1 MAYSAIASVRHL
13 IDEYHSYLRTSY
25 RFYDETL
32 RRQFEQY
39 LAGEEVVVKGP
50 YVTLA
55 REFTRGAPL
64 RQLTEEGI
72 AHPDLLKAHWVFQ
85 NDPLFQHQEKAFR
98 LSRQDHNV
106 LITTGTGSGKT
117 EAFLLPILDGILRRK
132 AQGPVQGVQ
141 AILLYPMNA
150 LANDQLERLRE
161 LLADPAL
168 NISFGLYTGD
178 SDNATRNLKGNPAPH
193 ERLTHEQIRRN
204 PPDILLTNYKQ
215 LEFLLVRR
223 QDRELFKSDLRF
235 LVLDE
240 IHSYR
245 GALATEIACLI
256 RRVKAHAGLVA
267 GQLRCLGTSAT
278 VASDIGQ
285 GALAEFADQL
295 FGEKFT
301 TDDIVAEAVI
311 DLPSLAQPYVPDPAV
326 LTDSDLEDIC
336 IECPD
341 KVEAL
346 AAKLCGR
353 SLPLAGTSL
362 GRIEELLAQ
371 NQILRSL
378 EDLFHSQAAS
388 IDDACEYLK
397 QNYLNRRNLAQEQI
411 RLEVEAY
418 LLLASLGDDD
428 HPPRLRPKLHTFFHG
443 VYEFHICTN
452 PNCRKLLPHGME
464 KCDQCG
470 SVARPVSLCRTCGQ
484 DFFKVRLSEDDPAQT
499 AGTSDFYSHNLTA
512 YITHRIHAADDEEE
526 DSENDNSDGEEKT
539 GKPKR
544 VKRRK
549 TIKGM
554 EEIWYCPTCGRL
566 ADEPG
571 TCQTCAGPMIHAL
584 IHHDKLNTCPAC
596 GATNHRQD
604 IVAPLRTGT
613 ASSVAVLT
621 ERTLDYLDDAE
632 RRLLVFA
639 DNRQDVAHQAGY
651 TADKHRN
658 FLMRHLIYQEVR
670 RAGREGLA
678 LTALPQK
685 LLDRFLEL
693 KVIEQMPAQQQRQTW
708 AEAFAIETAF
718 DFTSRAKQRLSLEK
732 LGMISVQYDFLDA
745 LAQDSDFGTWAKD
758 AGLTVS
764 KAIHLVAA
772 LLDTMRRERAV
783 DFDFF
788 QQYINPERESRFRTL
803 EEEPY
808 NLRIPERERSPRGYV
823 LDRPEYVRRANR
835 GHKGFY
841 QENPSAGQLCAWQKI
856 LIKFTGVDRQA
867 SVGLI
872 SRLVSL
878 LAREDMPLLVKAAP
892 RFPWPSTP
900 PHEGSAKKP
909 VWQVNRHA
917 IILTVLYEP
926 KRCSACL
933 TWLPQDREICPNP
946 SCSQGELRPQA
957 LDPGNYYAR
966 IYSRIEPKKLV
977 VKEHSAQIPDEE
989 RVIRETEF
997 KEKKTNVL
1005 VCTPTLELGVDIGP
1019 LLSVVLRQSPPT
1031 PANYIQRVGRAGRRL
1046 RIGFV
1051 STFCSGGSHD
1061 RHVFEEPEWMVAGRF
1076 QPPRIRLDNPKVVS
1090 RHLNSYILESLEA
1103 ELPSFMKE
1111 FLDNETAPTTWKPA
1125 VIQELF
1131 AEVAARRAEVCGNLE
1146 AVFAEDQKNGRAA
1159 RYDQTFCQNLV
1170 NQFNRRL
1177 EDILNAWWKR
1187 VELLKKEYLELDQI
1201 GSKPQDKK
1209 KAAAR
1214 ARAFREITTDRERAY
1229 TLAYLSTQDFLP
1241 AYQFPVDTF
1250 SLEPGVTDTN
1260 TIFRGAAIAIEEF
1273 APGNYVYANGHKL
1286 KSIRVLYAGGP
1297 GKTGGGPA
1305 RTDAESS
1312 GRLRSLSF
1320 CHHCGEAAED
1330 VVNTCPRCGQPMHGL
1345 TDVVFVN
1352 SFEAEDNLRI
1362 GSDEESRERQYFDRR
1377 ENLLVKTTDKAVFY
1391 DYPFTPLELRPQA
1404 DVLITNWGKLDGKD
1418 GEGARFKLCPD
1429 CGRHEPPGKP
1439 TKRKKK
1445 ETDEEVSKWQA
1456 YHQKFCA
1463 GTPREL
1469 VLGHQFRTDA
1479 LVLRMANPLDAR
1491 KRGNS
1496 SYSHTMITLA
1506 EALLAGAAEVLELEP
1521 FELSAFTRK
1530 HREDSEIEEIVFY
1543 ENVAGGAGYVEEMAG
1558 RFPEVAKAAL
1568 ERLFNHECPGA
1579 CYQCLKHYR
1588 NQQWH
1593 NFLDKYRVWDHL
1605 ILFSELAPI
1614 EGRTLDNGKVESTL
1628 KETLARRKEEI
1639 HRQSHRPGL
1648 EGPQSP
1654 IEVKL
1659 LEAMRKIPELSQ
1671 VLLQESVTDPLS
1683 NTVITIPDFI
1693 FRDEKI
1699 AIFCDGY
1706 AYHGDKDT
1714 LELDARKRNRLQEL
1728 GWVVFTYWGR
1738 LLYRD
1743 PQYCAVQIKR
1753 MVTARKK

>member
-55 REFTRGAPL
+55 REFTRGATL
-64 RQLTEEGI
+64 QQLTEADV
-72 AHPDLLKAHWVFQ
+72 AHPDLLKANWAFH
-85 NDPLFQHQEKAFR
+85 NDPLFQHQEKAFQ
-98 LSRQDHNV
+98 LGRQGRNV

-117 EAFLLPILDGILRRK
+117 EAFLLPVLDGILRRK
-132 AQGPVQGVQ
+132 AQGQVQGVQ

-150 LANDQLERLRE
+150 LANDQLERLRG

-178 SDNATRNLKGNPAPH
+178 SDKATQNLKGNPAPH
-193 ERLTHEQIRRN
+193 ERLTHDQIRRN

-223 QDRELFKSDLRF
+223 QDRGLFKSDLRF

-256 RRVKAHAGLVA
+256 RRVKAHAGLTA

-278 VASDIGQ
+278 VVGDSGQ

-295 FGEKFT
+295 FGEKFIA
-301 TDDIVAEAVI
+301 DDIVTEAVI
-311 DLPSLAQPYVPDPAV
+311 DLPSLALPYVPDPAV
-326 LTDSDLEDIC
+326 LTHSDLEDIC
-336 IECPD
+336 VEYPD
-341 KVEAL
+341 MAEAL
-346 AAKLCGR
+346 AFKLCGR
-353 SLPLAGTSL
+353 NLPPTATAL
-362 GRIEELLAQ
+362 GRIEGLLSQ
-371 NQILRSL
+371 NQVLRSL

-388 IDDACEYLK
+388 IDDACEHLK
-397 QNYLNRRNLAQEQI
+397 QKYPNRQHLAQDQI

-418 LLLASLGDDD
+418 LLLASLGDDN

-452 PNCRKLLPHGME
+452 PNCRILLPHGIE
-464 KCDQCG
+464 KCAKCN

-484 DFFKVRLSEDDPAQT
+484 DFFKVRLSEDDPMQT

-512 YITHRIHAADDEEE
+512 YITHRIHAADDEEDDGADG
-526 DSENDNSDGEEKT
+526 DSGEEKES
-539 GKPKR
+539 GKSKR
-544 VKRRK
+544 VKRPNA
-549 TIKGM
+549 IKGM
-554 EEIWYCPTCGRL
+554 VVTWYCPACGRL
-566 ADEPG
+566 ADESGNCP
-571 TCQTCAGPMIHAL
+571 TCSGPLIQML

-621 ERTLDYLDDAE
+621 ERTLDFLDDNE

-658 FLMRHLIYQEVR
+658 FLLRHLIYQEVMQ
-670 RAGREGLA
+670 AGQEGLA

-693 KVIEQMPAQQQRQTW
+693 KVIEQMPAQQQRQIW
-708 AEAFAIETAF
+708 VEAFAIETAF

-732 LGMISVQYDFLDA
+732 LGMITVQYDFLDA
-745 LAQDSDFGTWAKD
+745 LAQDSDFRTWAGD
-758 AGLTVS
+758 AGLTIS
-764 KAIHLVAA
+764 KAIHLVTA
-772 LLDTMRRERAV
+772 LLDSMRRDRAV
-783 DFDFF
+783 DFNFF

-803 EEEPY
+803 EDEPY
-808 NLRIPERERSPRGYV
+808 NLRIPERERAPRGYV

-856 LIKFTGVDRQA
+856 LIKFTRVDRQA
-867 SVGLI
+867 SAGLI
-872 SRLVSL
+872 SRLVSM
-878 LAREDMPLLVKAAP
+878 LAREDGPLLVKAP
-892 RFPWPSTP
+892 RFPWPKTTSSGET
-900 PHEGSAKKP
+900 SVRKP

-917 IILTVLYEP
+917 IVLKALDEA

-933 TWLPQDREICPNP
+933 TWLPYDREICPNP

-989 RVIRETEF
+989 RVVRETEF
-997 KEKKTNVL
+997 KENKTNVL

-1019 LLSVVLRQSPPT
+1019 LLSVILRQSPPT
-1031 PANYIQRVGRAGRRL
+1031 PANYIQRVGRAGRRQ
-1046 RIGFV
+1046 RMGFV

-1090 RHLNSYILESLEA
+1090 RHLNSFILESLEA

-1111 FLDNETAPTTWKPA
+1111 FLDNETAPTTWKPV

-1131 AEVAARRAEVCGNLE
+1131 AEVTARRDELCGNLE
-1146 AVFAEDQKNGRAA
+1146 AVFAEDRRNGRAG
-1159 RYDQTFCQNLV
+1159 RYDQAFCQNLV

-1187 VELLKKEYLELDQI
+1187 VDLLKKEYLELDQI

-1214 ARAFREITTDRERAY
+1214 ARAFREITSDRERAY
-1229 TLAYLSTQDFLP
+1229 TLAYLSTRDFLP

-1260 TIFRGAAIAIEEF
+1260 TIFRSAAIAIEEF

-1312 GRLRSLSF
+1312 GRLRSISF
-1320 CHHCGEAAED
+1320 CQNCGEACEE
-1330 VVNTCPRCGQPMHGL
+1330 VINSCPRCGRPMHGL

-1352 SFEAEDNLRI
+1352 SFEAEENLRI

-1377 ENLLVKTTDKAVFY
+1377 ENLISKAADKTAFY
-1391 DYPFTPLELRPQA
+1391 DYPFVPLELRPQA
-1404 DVLITNWGKLDGKD
+1404 DILITNWGKLDGKD

-1439 TKRKKK
+1439 AKRKKK
-1445 ETDEEVSKWQA
+1445 EADEDVSKWQA

-1469 VLGHQFRTDA
+1469 VLGHQFQTDA

-1491 KRGNS
+1491 KRGHS
-1496 SYSHTMITLA
+1496 EYSHTMVTLA

-1530 HREDSEIEEIVFY
+1530 HRDDSEFEEIVFY
-1543 ENVAGGAGYVEEMAG
+1543 ENVAGGAGYVAEMAN

-1593 NFLDKYRVWDHL
+1593 SFLDKYRVWDHL
-1605 ILFSELAPI
+1605 TLFSEFTPA
-1614 EGRTLDNGKVESTL
+1614 EGRVLDNGAVESAL
-1628 KETLARRKEEI
+1628 QESLACRQEEI
-1639 HRQSHRPGL
+1639 RRQSRRPGL
-1648 EGPQSP
+1648 AGPQSP

-1659 LEAMRKIPELSQ
+1659 LEAMRRIPELGH
-1671 VLLQESVTDPLS
+1671 VLLQEPVTDPLS

-1693 FRDEKI
+1693 FREEKI
-1699 AIFCDGY
+1699 SIFCDGY
-1706 AYHGDKDT
+1706 AYHGNKDT